1 MYVLH
6 YAPDNASQIIRL
18 VLEEMRLPYRTAL
31 VDRSVN
37 AQDSVAYRAVNPT
50 GLIPALQT
58 PGATLFETAAILL
71 WLTETH
77 HDLAPPPGTPERANF
92 LKWLIFTAN
101 TLHPDARALF
111 YPEKY
116 AGSDTAIPAFR
127 TCTEARILRH
137 LGLLESL
144 AAQRPGF
151 FCPDQPSVLT
161 YYVCCLTRWIT
172 LYPTDRS
179 HWISLADFPALHRI
193 AAAMEI
199 RPAAQAVAQAEGL
212 GPTIFTA
219 PAYANPPEGSAL

>member
-37 AQDSVAYRAVNPT
+37 AQDNAAYRAINPT
-50 GLIPALQT
+50 GLIPALET
-58 PGATLFETAAILL
+58 PDATLFETAAILL

-77 HDLAPPPGTPERANF
+77 GDLAPAPGHPDRANF

-127 TCTEARILRH
+127 PCTEARILRH

-144 AAQRPGF
+144 AAQRPNF
-151 FCPDQPSVLT
+151 FCPDRASVLT

-199 RPAAQAVAQAEGL
+199 RPAAQTVAQAEGL

>member
-18 VLEEMRLPYRTAL
+18 VLEEMRLPYCTAL
-31 VDRSVN
+31 VDRSIN
-37 AQDSVAYRAVNPT
+37 AQDSAAYRAVNPT
-50 GLIPALQT
+50 GLIPALET
-58 PGATLFETAAILL
+58 PDATLFETAAILL
-71 WLTETH
+71 WLTETQGQ
-77 HDLAPPPGTPERANF
+77 LAPPPGHADRANF

-101 TLHPDARALF
+101 TLHPDARLLF

-116 AGSDTAIPAFR
+116 AGSADGIPAFR
-127 TCTEARILRH
+127 ACTEARILRH
-137 LGLLESL
+137 LGLLETL
-144 AAQRPGF
+144 AAQHPGF
-151 FCPDQPSVLT
+151 FCPDQASVLT
-161 YYVCCLTRWIT
+161 YYVCCLIRWIM

-179 HWISLADFPALHRI
+179 HWISLADFPALHAI

-199 RPAAQAVAQAEGL
+199 RPPARTVAEAEGL